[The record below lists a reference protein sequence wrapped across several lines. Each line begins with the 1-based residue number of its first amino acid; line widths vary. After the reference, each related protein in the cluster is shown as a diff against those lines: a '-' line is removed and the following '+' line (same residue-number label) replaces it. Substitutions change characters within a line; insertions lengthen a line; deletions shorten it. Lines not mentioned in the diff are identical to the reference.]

1 MIIVEETDITARAE
15 RAFRRRGGMLRT
27 SQALKLGIHP
37 RTLYEMRDANRLVRL
52 SRGLYRLADA
62 PETEYLDLISVAAKV
77 PDGVI
82 CLISALSFHGITTEV
97 PHEVYL
103 AVRHGKERP
112 RLDYPPLRI
121 FRFSEGTISVGV
133 EKHRMGGVQVHVFGP
148 AKTVADCFKF
158 RHKIGVDV
166 AVEGLRLCL
175 GRGKAKPAQILY
187 YARLCRVE
195 RVIRPY
201 LEALV

>member
-1 MIIVEETDITARAE
+1 MREEAHTAVKAE
-15 RAFRRRGGMLRT
+15 RTFRASGGMLRT
-27 SQALKLGIHP
+27 SEALRLGIHP
-37 RTLYEMRDANRLVRL
+37 RTLYELRDSNRIVRL
-52 SRGLYRLADA
+52 GRGLYRLADA
-62 PETEYLDLISVAAKV
+62 PETEHLDLITVAARV
-77 PDGVI
+77 PGGVI

-103 AVRHGKERP
+103 AVRHGKEPP
-112 RLDYPPLRI
+112 RLDYPPLRV
-121 FRFSEGTISVGV
+121 FRFSEETISAGV
-133 EKHRMGGVQVHVFGP
+133 EKHKVGGITLQVFNP

-158 RHKIGVDV
+158 RHKVGVDV
-166 AVEGLRLCL
+166 AVEALKLCL
-175 GRGKAKPAQILY
+175 AEGKARPAQVLR

>member
-1 MIIVEETDITARAE
+1 VKEEMHTSVKAE
-15 RAFRRRGGMLRT
+15 RAFRGRGGLLRT
-27 SQALKLGIHP
+27 SEALRLGIHP
-37 RTLYEMRDANRLVRL
+37 RTLYGLRDAHRIVQLG
-52 SRGLYRLADA
+52 RGLYRLADA
-62 PETEYLDLISVAAKV
+62 PETEHLDLVTVAAKV

-103 AVRHGKERP
+103 AVRHGKEQP
-112 RLDYPPLRI
+112 RLDYPPLRV
-121 FRFSEGTISVGV
+121 FRFSDETLTAGV
-133 EKHRMGGVQVHVFGP
+133 EKHKLEGVMVRLFNP

-166 AVEGLRLCL
+166 AVEALKLSL
-175 GRGKAKPAQILY
+175 ARGKARPAQILH

>member
-1 MIIVEETDITARAE
+1 MKGEAHTTGKAE
-15 RAFRRRGGMLRT
+15 RAFRERGGLLRT

-37 RTLYEMRDANRLVRL
+37 RTLYGMRDANRIVQLG
-52 SRGLYRLADA
+52 RGLYRLADA
-62 PETEYLDLISVAAKV
+62 AETEHLDLITVAMRI

-103 AVRHGKERP
+103 AIRHGKEQP
-112 RLDYPPLRI
+112 RLDYPPLRV
-121 FRFSEGTISVGV
+121 FRFSEKTILAGV
-133 EKHRMGGVQVHVFGP
+133 EKRKLEGVTVRLFNP

-166 AVEGLRLCL
+166 AVEALKLCL
-175 GRGKAKPAQILY
+175 ARGKAKPAQILY

>member
-1 MIIVEETDITARAE
+1 MKEETHTTVKAE
-15 RAFRRRGGMLRT
+15 RVFRERGGLLRT

-37 RTLYEMRDANRLVRL
+37 RTLYEMRDANRIVQLG
-52 SRGLYRLADA
+52 RGLYRLADA
-62 PETEYLDLISVAAKV
+62 NETEHLDLITVAAKV

-82 CLISALSFHGITTEV
+82 CLISALAFHGITTEV

-103 AVRHGKERP
+103 AVRHGKEQP
-112 RLDYPPLRI
+112 RLDYPPLRV
-121 FRFSEGTISVGV
+121 FRFSEETISAGV
-133 EKHRMGGVQVHVFGP
+133 EKHKLEGVTVRLFSS
-148 AKTVADCFKF
+148 AKTIADCFKF
-158 RHKIGVDV
+158 RHKVGVDV
-166 AVEGLRLCL
+166 AVEALKLSL
-175 GRGKAKPAQILY
+175 AQGKAKPAQILY

>member
-1 MIIVEETDITARAE
+1 VKGEAHTTGKAE
-15 RAFRRRGGMLRT
+15 RAFRERGGLLRT

-37 RTLYEMRDANRLVRL
+37 RTLYGMRDANRIVQLG
-52 SRGLYRLADA
+52 RGLYRLADA
-62 PETEYLDLISVAAKV
+62 AETEHLDLITVAMRI

-103 AVRHGKERP
+103 AIRHGKEQP
-112 RLDYPPLRI
+112 RLDYPPLRV
-121 FRFSEGTISVGV
+121 FRFSEKTILAGV
-133 EKHRMGGVQVHVFGP
+133 EKRKLEGVTVRLFNP

-166 AVEGLRLCL
+166 AVEALKLCL
-175 GRGKAKPAQILY
+175 ARGKAKPAQILY

>member
-1 MIIVEETDITARAE
+1 
-15 RAFRRRGGMLRT
+15 MLRT
-27 SQALKLGIHP
+27 SEALRLGIHP
-37 RTLYEMRDANRLVRL
+37 RTLYEMRDTQRIVQL
-52 SRGLYRLADA
+52 SRGLYRLADQA
-62 PETEYLDLISVAAKV
+62 ESEHLDLITVAMRV

-82 CLISALSFHGITTEV
+82 CLISALAIHEITTEV

-103 AVRHGKERP
+103 AVRHGKEQP
-112 RLDYPPLRI
+112 QLDYPPLRV
-121 FRFSEGTISVGV
+121 FRFSEETISAGV
-133 EKHRMGGVQVHVFGP
+133 EKHKLEGVTVRLFSP
-148 AKTVADCFKF
+148 AKTAADCFKF

-166 AVEGLRLCL
+166 AVEALKLCL
-175 GRGKAKPAQILY
+175 AQGKAKLAQILY

>member
-1 MIIVEETDITARAE
+1 MKEETHTTVKAE
-15 RAFRRRGGMLRT
+15 RAFRERGGLLRT
-27 SQALKLGIHP
+27 SEALKLGIHP
-37 RTLYEMRDANRLVRL
+37 RTLYGMLDANRIVQLG
-52 SRGLYRLADA
+52 RGLYRLADA
-62 PETEYLDLISVAAKV
+62 PETEHLDLITVAAKV

-82 CLISALSFHGITTEV
+82 CLISALAFHEITTEI

-103 AVRHGKERP
+103 AVRHGKEQP
-112 RLDYPPLRI
+112 RLDYPPLRV
-121 FRFSEGTISVGV
+121 FRFSEETICAGV
-133 EKHRMGGVQVHVFGP
+133 EKHKLEGVTVRLFNP

-166 AVEGLRLCL
+166 AVEALKLCL
-175 GRGKAKPAQILY
+175 ARGKARPAQILY

-201 LEALV
+201 LEALA

>member
-1 MIIVEETDITARAE
+1 MKEKAHITIEAE

-37 RTLYEMRDANRLVRL
+37 RTLYEMRDSNRIVQLG
-52 SRGLYRLADA
+52 RGLYRLAEA
-62 PETEYLDLISVAAKV
+62 TESEHLDLISVAMRV

-82 CLISALSFHGITTEV
+82 CLISALAFHEITTEV

-103 AVRHGKERP
+103 AIRHGKERP
-112 RLDYPPLRI
+112 RLDYPPLRV
-121 FRFSEGTISVGV
+121 FRFSEETISAGV
-133 EKHRMGGVQVHVFGP
+133 EKHKIEGVTLPLFNP

-166 AVEGLRLCL
+166 AVEALKLCL
-175 GRGKAKPAQILY
+175 TRKKAKPVQIMH

>member
-1 MIIVEETDITARAE
+1 MKEKAHITIEAE

-37 RTLYEMRDANRLVRL
+37 RTLYEMRDSNRIVQLG
-52 SRGLYRLADA
+52 RGLYRLADA
-62 PETEYLDLISVAAKV
+62 TESEHLDLISVAMRV

-82 CLISALSFHGITTEV
+82 CLISALAFHEITTEV

-103 AVRHGKERP
+103 AIRHGKERP
-112 RLDYPPLRI
+112 RLDYPPLRV
-121 FRFSEGTISVGV
+121 FRFSEETISAGV
-133 EKHRMGGVQVHVFGP
+133 EKHKIEGVTLPLFNP

-166 AVEGLRLCL
+166 AVEALKLCL
-175 GRGKAKPAQILY
+175 TRKKAKPVQIMH

>member
-1 MIIVEETDITARAE
+1 MKEETHTTLKAK
-15 RAFRRRGGMLRT
+15 RAFREHGGLLRT
-27 SQALKLGIHP
+27 SEALKLGIHP
-37 RTLYEMRDANRLVRL
+37 RTLYWMRDANRIVQLG
-52 SRGLYRLADA
+52 RGLYRLAEA
-62 PETEYLDLISVAAKV
+62 PETEHLDLITVAAKV

-82 CLISALSFHGITTEV
+82 CLISALAFHGITTEI

-103 AVRHGKERP
+103 AVRHGKEHP
-112 RLDYPPLRI
+112 RLDYPPLRV
-121 FRFSEGTISVGV
+121 FRFSEETISAGV
-133 EKHRMGGVQVHVFGP
+133 EKHKLESVTVRLFNP

-166 AVEGLRLCL
+166 AVEALKLSL
-175 GRGKAKPAQILY
+175 GQGKAKPAQILY

>member
-1 MIIVEETDITARAE
+1 VAEESNVTARAE
-15 RAFRRRGGMLRT
+15 RAFRQRGGMLRT

-37 RTLYEMRDANRLVRL
+37 RTLYEMRDTKRIVQLG
-52 SRGLYRLADA
+52 RGLYRLADTM
-62 PETEYLDLISVAAKV
+62 ESEHLDLITVAMRV

-103 AVRHGKERP
+103 AIRHGKEQP
-112 RLDYPPLRI
+112 RLDYPPLRV
-121 FRFSEGTISVGV
+121 FRFSDETISVGV
-133 EKHRMGGVQVHVFGP
+133 EKHKLEGVTVRLFNP
-148 AKTVADCFKF
+148 AKTITDCFKF

-166 AVEGLRLCL
+166 AVEALKLSL
-175 GRGKAKPAQILY
+175 ARGKAKPAQILY

-195 RVIRPY
+195 RVMRPY
-201 LEALV
+201 LEALI

>member
-1 MIIVEETDITARAE
+1 MEEETNTTARAE

-37 RTLYEMRDANRLVRL
+37 RTLYEMRDTNRLVQL
-52 SRGLYRLADA
+52 GRGLYRLADA
-62 PETEYLDLISVAAKV
+62 TESEHLDLITVAAKV
-77 PDGVI
+77 SDGVVS
-82 CLISALSFHGITTEV
+82 LISALSFHGITTEV

-103 AVRHGKERP
+103 AIRHGKESP
-112 RLDYPPLRI
+112 RLDYPPLRV
-121 FRFSEGTISVGV
+121 FRFSDETISAGV
-133 EKHRMGGVQVHVFGP
+133 EKHKLEGVTLHIFNP

-166 AVEGLRLCL
+166 AVEALRLCL
-175 GRGKAKPAQILY
+175 ARGKSRPAQILH

-201 LEALV
+201 LEALA